1 MKKNF
6 KIVTKNLIK
15 RIIFRRD
22 VPLHHLSKNQK
33 SKISINFL
41 FKIYIYV
48 IKKSKSLSSR
58 RRNLPR
64 HLPPMFIEP
73 SFPSPPSSIHS
84 SNLLTGEIPG
94 KVPCQAGL
102 TLDTCRSH
110 DAIRRSL
117 SSRGQKGGGEGARGA
132 KGRERTIVLGEKRT
146 ATESA
151 IRDKRGSVGG
161 EGCLTERE
169 GEEREGCRKEER
181 RWWIGKGKERGEIG
195 RERRRCMRK
204 NFTREPANPREA
216 HLGR

>member
-22 VPLHHLSKNQK
+22 VPFHHLSKNQK

-41 FKIYIYV
+41 FKKYIYICNQK
-48 IKKSKSLSSR
+48 IEIIILAKKKASATFTPDVYRALLPLPSLV
-58 RRNLPR
+58 
-64 HLPPMFIEP
+64 
-73 SFPSPPSSIHS
+73 IHS

-161 EGCLTERE
+161 EGCLTERRR
-169 GEEREGCRKEER
+169 ERVV
-181 RWWIGKGKERGEIG
+181 
-195 RERRRCMRK
+195 ERRRD
-204 NFTREPANPREA
+204 
-216 HLGR
+216 GSG

>member
-1 MKKNF
+1 MYHSTIYLKIKNR
-6 KIVTKNLIK
+6 KYRSTSYLKN
-15 RIIFRRD
+15 
-22 VPLHHLSKNQK
+22 
-33 SKISINFL
+33 
-41 FKIYIYV
+41 IYIYV

-64 HLPPMFIEP
+64 HLP
-73 SFPSPPSSIHS
+73 PSPPSSIHS

-161 EGCLTERE
+161 EGCLTERRR
-169 GEEREGCRKEER
+169 ERVV
-181 RWWIGKGKERGEIG
+181 
-195 RERRRCMRK
+195 ERRRD
-204 NFTREPANPREA
+204 
-216 HLGR
+216 GSG

>member
-41 FKIYIYV
+41 FKKYIYICNQK
-48 IKKSKSLSSR
+48 IEIIILAKKKPSATFTPDVYRALLPLPSLV
-58 RRNLPR
+58 
-64 HLPPMFIEP
+64 
-73 SFPSPPSSIHS
+73 IHS

-169 GEEREGCRKEER
+169 GCRKEER